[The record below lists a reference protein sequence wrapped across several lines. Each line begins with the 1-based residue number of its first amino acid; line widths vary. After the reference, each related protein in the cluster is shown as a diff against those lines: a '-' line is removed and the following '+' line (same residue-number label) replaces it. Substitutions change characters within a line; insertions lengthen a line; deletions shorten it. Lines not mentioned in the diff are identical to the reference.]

1 MSNSREEKI
10 NHILQ
15 AALMV
20 LATKGYENSTIAD
33 ISKAANVSRGILH
46 YYFTDKEDL
55 VSKVLAN
62 ASNKLVQSALAGI
75 KGRSQEEMIDNIL
88 SAYIKNLEKN
98 PDFYAF
104 LFEMWCASRRSEK
117 IRKELQSCISKVV
130 DAIREIL
137 EEAWK
142 NSMVKF
148 DAQKSD
154 ERAKALLALS
164 DGIAFHMLINP
175 SENLKD
181 KKFWLAI
188 RNMMLGVLKSDRSQ
202 FTLCSD

>member
-15 AALMV
+15 ASLTV

-55 VSKVLAN
+55 VSKVLAS
-62 ASNKLVQSALAGI
+62 ASSNLVQSTLIGI
-75 KGRSQEEMIDNIL
+75 KGKSQEDMIDNIL

-98 PDFYAF
+98 PNFYAF
-104 LFEMWCASRRSEK
+104 LFEMWCVSRRSEK
-117 IRKELQSCISKVV
+117 IRKELQSCIAKVV
-130 DAIREIL
+130 GAIKNKL
-137 EEAWK
+137 EDEL
-142 NSMVKF
+142 
-148 DAQKSD
+148 DAQHSD
-154 ERAKALLALS
+154 VMAKALLALA
-164 DGIAFHMLINP
+164 DGIAFHMLISP

-188 RNMMLGVLKSDRSQ
+188 RNMMLSVLK
-202 FTLCSD
+202 